1 MPRNPTAGTV
11 RAEEQSKVPLVWT
24 LMTVGIFALA
34 MVTRGAYPPFALI
47 SITCFPSTMEVFACP
62 VELAGVLPPRR
73 SIKMP
78 PTARTMT
85 TREPMIILFI
95 GKGRRELEAKDRI
108 DNASSG
114 QRIDEI
120 EDGKKD
126 HD

>member
-1 MPRNPTAGTV
+1 
-11 RAEEQSKVPLVWT
+11 
-24 LMTVGIFALA
+24 
-34 MVTRGAYPPFALI
+34 
-47 SITCFPSTMEVFACP
+47 
-62 VELAGVLPPRR
+62 VLPPRR